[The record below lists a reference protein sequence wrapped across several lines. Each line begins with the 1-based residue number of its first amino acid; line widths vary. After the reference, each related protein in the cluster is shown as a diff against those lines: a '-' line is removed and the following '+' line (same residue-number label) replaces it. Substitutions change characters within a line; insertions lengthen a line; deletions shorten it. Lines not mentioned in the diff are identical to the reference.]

1 MSFFNYLHIIC
12 TILLRLLMYPTTCRS
27 WEWFVLSILTKEG
40 QCVLK
45 MERKIHTVFAVCVS
59 VCVCICV
66 RVCVPVCVQVCVCVC
81 VCVHMHILPSYNSSH
96 NRSTLKGFS
105 MNKDTYI
112 NCLIFTQ
119 DHLQLFTPCIFNAM
133 SEHTTFSNIF
143 MFVCFLNS

>member
-1 MSFFNYLHIIC
+1 
-12 TILLRLLMYPTTCRS
+12 MYPTTCRS

-81 VCVHMHILPSYNSSH
+81 VCAHAYSPL
-96 NRSTLKGFS
+96 LQQ
-105 MNKDTYI
+105 
-112 NCLIFTQ
+112 FTQ
-119 DHLQLFTPCIFNAM
+119 QEYIKGIFH
-133 SEHTTFSNIF
+133 E
-143 MFVCFLNS
+143 